1 MKMKKAA
8 SIFLLVIM
16 VSIQTPIGQLFKLPL
31 LIEHYIKHQKQD
43 GVSLIGFLEDHYASD
58 HKDAD
63 LPEDEQLPFKN
74 ITFHSI
80 GYAIVTSVVQKNVAA
95 SVPTERKIIFPDT
108 FTPQQHLGS
117 IFHPPRV

>member
-1 MKMKKAA
+1 
-8 SIFLLVIM
+8 M
-16 VSIQTPIGQLFKLPL
+16 VSIQTPLGQLVKLPL

-43 GVSLIGFLEDHYASD
+43 GVSLIDFLDEHYASN

-80 GYAIVTSVVQKNVAA
+80 DSALVTPIVQEDVVAPLPKDK
-95 SVPTERKIIFPDT
+95 KIIIPDT
-108 FTPQQHLGS
+108 CTPQQHLGS
-117 IFHPPRV
+117 IFHPPRG

>member
-1 MKMKKAA
+1 MKATT
-8 SIFLLVIM
+8 IFLLTVM
-16 VSIQTPIGQLFKLPL
+16 VSIQTPLGQLFKLPL

-43 GVSLIGFLEDHYASD
+43 GVSLIGFLKDHYASN

-74 ITFHSI
+74 TTYHNIA
-80 GYAIVTSVVQKNVAA
+80 YAIVTLDVHTNIVAPLA
-95 SVPTERKIIFPDT
+95 IEKKIVLPDT
-108 FTPQQHLGS
+108 FTPQQHSGS